1 MFRFDFPIDDADVQG
16 MLGRIGESVEEIG
29 IADTLREL
37 EDRSRGLS
45 NDVGAARGFNLV
57 PSEDRGVCTRLV
69 VGMAAGGRGMG
80 SRQGSPAVLD
90 GLIRHLAACGAS
102 VDGRP
107 PDREVTR
114 IVAFFHRELDIRTF
128 ESRYRPTLEAF
139 QSRGVRILMLHVDT
153 RNRITWIE
161 RDLADGPRAAHG
173 NPAAH

>member
-1 MFRFDFPIDDADVQG
+1 MFRFDLPIDDGDVQG
-16 MLGRIGESVEEIG
+16 MLGLIGESIEEMG
-29 IADTLREL
+29 IADALGKI
-37 EDRSRGLS
+37 EDRSFAPS
-45 NDVGAARGFNLV
+45 DDAVAARGFNLV

-80 SRQGSPAVLD
+80 SRQGSQAVLD

-114 IVAFFHRELDIRTF
+114 IVAFFHRELDVRTF
-128 ESRYRPTLEAF
+128 ESRYRPILEGF

-161 RDLADGPRAAHG
+161 RDLADDSRATLG
-173 NPAAH
+173 NPATH